1 MKKIIRVSA
10 AVAVTSAL
18 FTAQA
23 AMAYQAGDFFVRG
36 GYAKV
41 APTSDNG
48 DVAGSELDVSDE
60 RGFTYGVGV
69 LVTDNIGIELN
80 SSEAFEHDLSTSAL
94 GPLGSIERTPINLL
108 ANYYFLGG
116 TGASVQPYIG
126 VGVNYT
132 TYSDEELAGLDID
145 DSWGAIG
152 QFGVDLAITN
162 FLMLNGAISYAD
174 VEADASLNGS
184 GIGTADVDP
193 VTIGGGIT
201 LRF

>member
-1 MKKIIRVSA
+1 MKKAVRVSA
-10 AVAVTSAL
+10 VVVAASAI
-18 FTAQA
+18 FAAQA
-23 AMAYQAGDFFVRG
+23 AMAYQAGDFFLRG

-41 APTSDNG
+41 SPTSDNG

-60 RGFTYGVGV
+60 RGFTYGFGY
-69 LVTDNIGIELN
+69 LFTDNIGIELN
-80 SSEAFEHDLSTSAL
+80 SSEPFEHDLSTSAL

-108 ANYYFLGG
+108 ANYYPLGG
-116 TGASVQPYIG
+116 TRASVQPYIG

-132 TYSDEELAGLDID
+132 IYSDEELAGLDID
-145 DSWGAIG
+145 DSWGATG
-152 QFGVDLAITN
+152 QLGVDLAVTD
-162 FLMLNGAISYAD
+162 FLMLNVAANYAD

-193 VTIGGGIT
+193 VTFGGGIT